1 MKMVIIKDSDL
12 REAAGQGADSF
23 LDLIMDSI
31 RQSVGGSPD
40 SAAMQQL
47 NGYQNSLLA
56 YSIFREE
63 IMEGGFIQLIQNG
76 YGPYIFD
83 NPFAR
88 SMRLFGAHHFS
99 KLIYKAKK
107 IFDANRED
115 LVRER
120 TDDEFMAMYERYEA
134 FDDLEEE
141 YILNESEI
149 SSALASYVDANMDK
163 FVDKII

>member
-1 MKMVIIKDSDL
+1 MVIIKDSDL
-12 REAAGQGADSF
+12 REAAGRGAESF

-31 RQSVGGSPD
+31 RQSVGGAVD
-40 SAAMQQL
+40 SEAMQQL
-47 NGYQNSLLA
+47 NGYQNTLLA

-63 IMEGGFIQLIQNG
+63 IMDGGFIQLIQNG

-83 NPFAR
+83 NPFAK

-115 LVRER
+115 LVRDRSDE
-120 TDDEFMAMYERYEA
+120 EFMAMYEQYEA

-141 YILNESEI
+141 YIMNESEI
-149 SSALASYVDANMDK
+149 SSELARFVDSNMDK
-163 FVDKII
+163 FVDEIV

>member
-1 MKMVIIKDSDL
+1 MVIIKDTDL

-23 LDLIMDSI
+23 LDLIMNSI
-31 RQSVGGSPD
+31 RQSIGDSLD

-56 YSIFREE
+56 YSIFRDEV
-63 IMEGGFIQLIQNG
+63 MEGGFVQLIQNG

-88 SMRLFGAHHFS
+88 SMRLFGAHQFS
-99 KLIYKAKK
+99 KLVYKAKK

-115 LVRER
+115 LTRER
-120 TDDEFMAMYERYEA
+120 SDDEFMAMYENYEA

-141 YILNESEI
+141 YIMNESAV
-149 SSALASYVDANMDK
+149 SGALAVFVDDNLDK
-163 FVDKII
+163 FVDKIV